1 MDNGFGKI
9 LADFLIPVILD
20 CEVDMKGELADYSIR
35 FAVRVVEYY
44 KWLTD
49 VKHEYV
55 MARQI
60 LRSGT
65 SIGANIHESNFAA
78 SRNDFKNKLRI
89 AAKEAS
95 ETQYWLIVLEKTGY
109 FNDSLF
115 SDLKITLTSIIK
127 MLTATLKN
135 LDYDNEI

>member
-1 MDNGFGKI
+1 
-9 LADFLIPVILD
+9 
-20 CEVDMKGELADYSIR
+20 MKGELADYSIR
-35 FAVRVVEYY
+35 FAIRIVNYY
-44 KWLTD
+44 KWLT
-49 VKHEYV
+49 EERREFV

-78 SRNDFKNKLRI
+78 SRNDFRNKLRI

-95 ETQYWLIVLEKTGY
+95 ETEYWLIVLEKTGY
-109 FNDSLF
+109 FDKNFL
-115 SDLKITLTSIIK
+115 DLKPTLTSIIK

-135 LDYDNEI
+135 LDDDDDET

>member
-1 MDNGFGKI
+1 
-9 LADFLIPVILD
+9 
-20 CEVDMKGELADYSIR
+20 MKGELADYSIR
-35 FAVRVVEYY
+35 FSIRIVDYY
-44 KWLTD
+44 KWLTE

-78 SRNDFKNKLRI
+78 SRSDFKNKLRI

-95 ETQYWLIVLEKTGY
+95 ETEYWLLVLEKTGY
-109 FNDSLF
+109 FDKGF
-115 SDLKITLTSIIK
+115 ADLKSMLTSIIK
-127 MLTATLKN
+127 MLTATIKKLN
-135 LDYDNEI
+135 DDDND

>member
-1 MDNGFGKI
+1 
-9 LADFLIPVILD
+9 
-20 CEVDMKGELADYSIR
+20 MKGELADYSIR
-35 FAVRVVEYY
+35 FSIRIVSYY

-49 VKHEYV
+49 AKREFV

-78 SRNDFKNKLRI
+78 SRNDFKNKIRI

-95 ETQYWLIVLEKTGY
+95 ETQYWLLVLEQTGY
-109 FNDSLF
+109 FDPAF
-115 SDLKITLTSIIK
+115 EDLKTMLTSIIR

-135 LDYDNEI
+135 LDSIDEEND